1 MYDVIVIFEKNLSR
15 ADRKNLRDL
24 TGLKTISKIDLDLT
38 EVLQFCQIALDVKNC
53 ANAAAYELNQCTSM
67 TLLMLSPLRP
77 FFCVRKD
84 DVVLDVTSMLGQ
96 ILSMSQYALQSL
108 LTVQRVT
115 VRCNALRHSLDLD
128 MDTKTLEDF
137 ENVNIPAFQEEH
149 EGLVEKSCR
158 FYTSSAHRE
167 E

>member
-15 ADRKNLRDL
+15 ADRKTLRDL
-24 TGLKTISKIDLDLT
+24 TGLKTILKIDLDLT
-38 EVLQFCQIALDVKNC
+38 EVLQFCQIALGVEKYG
-53 ANAAAYELNQCTSM
+53 NATAYELKQCKSL
-67 TLLMLSPLRP
+67 TLLMLSPMRP
-77 FFCVRKD
+77 FYCVRKD

-115 VRCNALRHSLDLD
+115 ARCNTARQSLE
-128 MDTKTLEDF
+128 MDVNPEMIEEIENKT
-137 ENVNIPAFQEEH
+137 IPAFRQDLD
-149 EGLVEKSCR
+149 GLIERSR
-158 FYTSSAHRE
+158 RLYASSAHRE